1 MSDSLGDLL
10 TGRRP
15 EEPAEVQ
22 VIKQFMLDNYQATA
36 GVAVRDGQIIIQVA
50 SSALAGTL
58 RMRLHELKE
67 LCATN
72 KRLIIRVG

>member
-10 TGRRP
+10 AGRRP

-22 VIKQFMLDNYQATA
+22 VIKQFMLDNYQAAA